1 MMLTGLK
8 TAFFLFLQAEKE
20 GNHSVM
26 LVNDL
31 SSIPEKKDKNVSFL
45 NHGTVWNV
53 KRSTCS
59 VVSFRTELAAR
70 IFASGYSLDLAEAV
84 DGIPEKQQKELT
96 AKFKCQ
102 KTCSVVSFRTELAA
116 RIFASGYSLDLAEA
130 VDGIPEKQQKELT
143 AKFKCQKLIDLR
155 LPWLTV
161 KTDPNQQKE
170 RIISGKFK

>member
-1 MMLTGLK
+1 MLTGLK

-31 SSIPEKKDKNVSFL
+31 SSIPQKKDKNVSYL
-45 NHGTVWNV
+45 NHDTVWNV

-96 AKFKCQ
+96 AKFNC
-102 KTCSVVSFRTELAA
+102 R
-116 RIFASGYSLDLAEA
+116 
-130 VDGIPEKQQKELT
+130 
-143 AKFKCQKLIDLR
+143 KLIDLR

>member
-31 SSIPEKKDKNVSFL
+31 SSIPEKKDKNVSYL
-45 NHGTVWNV
+45 NHDTVWNV
-53 KRSTCS
+53 KRS
-59 VVSFRTELAAR
+59 
-70 IFASGYSLDLAEAV
+70 
-84 DGIPEKQQKELT
+84 
-96 AKFKCQ
+96 
-102 KTCSVVSFRTELAA
+102 TCSVVSFRTELAA

-161 KTDPNQQKE
+161 KTDPNHQKE

>member
-1 MMLTGLK
+1 MLTGLK

-31 SSIPEKKDKNVSFL
+31 SSIPQKKDKNVSYL
-45 NHGTVWNV
+45 NHDTVWNV

-96 AKFKCQ
+96 AKFKC
-102 KTCSVVSFRTELAA
+102 R
-116 RIFASGYSLDLAEA
+116 
-130 VDGIPEKQQKELT
+130 
-143 AKFKCQKLIDLR
+143 KLIDLR
-155 LPWLTV
+155 LPWLTL